1 MTLLRKTRADAIVI
15 AQALSLIA
23 GGALLSEWT
32 SWIVLPAVPA
42 LLLGTWWDLRIGLGV
57 GALLEMVVLHR
68 HGALAFLTMLSVVF
82 LWSEH
87 LVFRA
92 AAGLLMVVAGWLARM
107 QVATLTTAWLA
118 GGAMLISV
126 LVEVDLWKNE

>member
-1 MTLLRKTRADAIVI
+1 MLLEKARGEAVVI

-42 LLLGTWWDLRIGLGV
+42 LLLGSWWDLRIGLGV
-57 GALLEMVVLHR
+57 GALLEMMALHR

-92 AAGLLMVVAGWLARM
+92 AAGLLMVLAGWLARA
-107 QVATLTTAWLA
+107 QVATLATAWLA
-118 GGAMLISV
+118 GSAMLVSV
-126 LVEVDLWKNE
+126 VAEVDLWDTE